1 MKLDVLISKY
11 LDGEL
16 SYDEDIY
23 LRNLLKNNP
32 DAKAEFDSAVIVNS
46 AIREDAQSIHTPQ
59 DLLKNTEDLVLMR
72 ILSANEPASAQKE
85 KRKIPLWLPRLSF
98 VFAVIMI
105 ATLYFVTNNS
115 NIDSVNNSPSF
126 AVNNSGIE
134 QKQIIPKPDLSYFS
148 PIAENTNTIKPINN
162 SQKVLAASGDNSS
175 QNSQMILE
183 DYVTLTESV
192 DNNSLSDATISN
204 LLVQTIDY
212 SSIDEEIENNY
223 SKTINNNESSGFS
236 LFSMSRTQA
245 LSSTFVPANNQI
257 KINQNTTI
265 NLSFLDNFTTP
276 VVLSTL
282 YTTNS
287 INKNSKTISSLSQS
301 IAYNC
306 SEDVALGIEFGYTEY
321 NYDRTTMIK
330 VPFNSGSLNSKVE
343 IGNSPD
349 QSGEYVYIPI
359 NLAQNYQQYW
369 ISTFIDY
376 DVFDYDRISLNTRIG
391 AGLSGNGA
399 MFYSRLISDI
409 ELINGVYLKF
419 GGEIKSFEG
428 LTLNAKT
435 KYITTGSLIYGIKL
449 KLY

>member
-148 PIAENTNTIKPINN
+148 PIAENTNTIKTRLY
-162 SQKVLAASGDNSS
+162 K
-175 QNSQMILE
+175 
-183 DYVTLTESV
+183 
-192 DNNSLSDATISN
+192 
-204 LLVQTIDY
+204 
-212 SSIDEEIENNY
+212 
-223 SKTINNNESSGFS
+223 
-236 LFSMSRTQA
+236 A
-245 LSSTFVPANNQI
+245 L
-257 KINQNTTI
+257 
-265 NLSFLDNFTTP
+265 D
-276 VVLSTL
+276 
-282 YTTNS
+282 
-287 INKNSKTISSLSQS
+287 
-301 IAYNC
+301 
-306 SEDVALGIEFGYTEY
+306 
-321 NYDRTTMIK
+321 
-330 VPFNSGSLNSKVE
+330 
-343 IGNSPD
+343 
-349 QSGEYVYIPI
+349 
-359 NLAQNYQQYW
+359 
-369 ISTFIDY
+369 
-376 DVFDYDRISLNTRIG
+376 
-391 AGLSGNGA
+391 
-399 MFYSRLISDI
+399 
-409 ELINGVYLKF
+409 
-419 GGEIKSFEG
+419 
-428 LTLNAKT
+428 
-435 KYITTGSLIYGIKL
+435 KL
-449 KLY
+449 KLKLRDDEE